1 MSHQMAVKRRN
12 SYSFTVAKLPQ
23 SFEMVGLGNSRR
35 GMKSP
40 PLLIAALVACMIV
53 LGFNYWIAS
62 SRNVDLQSRIM
73 ELERKVRRAAAERG
87 AVELKKNEFQGEL
100 EKQREQIDK
109 IQSLHGFQMENVN
122 KVHQDEKAVLMNNIT
137 TNERFIQNLKEHL
150 IKLQKEYGKLQLDV
164 YQFQKNQTNL
174 QKKFSYDMSQCIN
187 QMKELKEQC
196 EERIDEITKKGSEAP
211 QAKEIKDLLK
221 NSNKNYQGNI
231 QLPTSNRPEL
241 QLHELEE
248 QKGNKEQDKDR
259 IPGNVA
265 IEASKTTPR
274 VKKVAEIE
282 SHRDKEEIHDLVAV
296 NKEEPKTEDEKLFVD
311 QGPPHD
317 SAKSAMNHEELAPK
331 LGKEPN
337 PYEGVNVPKEG
348 DAERESV
355 KMQELPAGHAVNQE
369 NAANEEVEREHLLNY
384 DAQLDDQEPNQ
395 DGKQG
400 AEAANQNNIAV
411 DYNSDEN
418 EAESETD
425 KQAALAGNGSNL
437 HAPNP
442 EDLNMKNHLFDQG
455 EEERQKL

>member
-1 MSHQMAVKRRN
+1 
-12 SYSFTVAKLPQ
+12 
-23 SFEMVGLGNSRR
+23 MVGLGNSRR

-53 LGFNYWIAS
+53 LGFNYWIAR

-100 EKQREQIDK
+100 QKQREQIDK
-109 IQSLHGFQMENVN
+109 IQFLHGFQMENVN
-122 KVHQDEKAVLMNNIT
+122 KVHEDEKAVLMNNIT

-211 QAKEIKDLLK
+211 QAKEIKELLK
-221 NSNKNYQGNI
+221 NSNKTYQGNNI
-231 QLPTSNRPEL
+231 QLPTFNREL
-241 QLHELEE
+241 HLHDLVE
-248 QKGNKEQDKDR
+248 QKGDEEQEKNK

-265 IEASKTTPR
+265 LEASKPTPT
-274 VKKVAEIE
+274 VKKVPEIE
-282 SHRDKEEIHDLVAV
+282 FHGDKEGTHDLVAV
-296 NKEEPKTEDEKLFVD
+296 NKEESKTEDEKLFVD
-311 QGPPHD
+311 RGPPHA
-317 SAKSAMNHEELAPK
+317 SAKSAVDHKELFPE

-337 PYEGVNVPKEG
+337 SYEGVNVPKEG

-355 KMQELPAGHAVNQE
+355 KMQEPPAGHAVNQE

-384 DAQLDDQEPNQ
+384 DAQPDDQEPSQ
-395 DGKQG
+395 DDKQG
-400 AEAANQNNIAV
+400 AKAANQNNIAV
-411 DYNSDEN
+411 DYNLDEN
-418 EAESETD
+418 EGESETD
-425 KQAALAGNGSNL
+425 KQAALASNENNL

-455 EEERQKL
+455 EEERQRL

>member
-1 MSHQMAVKRRN
+1 
-12 SYSFTVAKLPQ
+12 
-23 SFEMVGLGNSRR
+23 MVGLGNSRR

-40 PLLIAALVACMIV
+40 PLLIAALVACMII
-53 LGFNYWIAS
+53 LGFKYWIAS

-109 IQSLHGFQMENVN
+109 IQSLHGFQIENVN

-211 QAKEIKDLLK
+211 QAKEIKDLLE

-231 QLPTSNRPEL
+231 QLPTFNRPEL
-241 QLHELEE
+241 QLHDLEE
-248 QKGNKEQDKDR
+248 QKGDEEQDN
-259 IPGNVA
+259 IPGDVA
-265 IEASKTTPR
+265 LEASKPTPS
-274 VKKVAEIE
+274 VKKVAEME
-282 SHRDKEEIHDLVAV
+282 SHENKEGTHDLVAV

-317 SAKSAMNHEELAPK
+317 SAKKAMDHEELSPE

-355 KMQELPAGHAVNQE
+355 KMQEPPAGHAVNQE
-369 NAANEEVEREHLLNY
+369 NEEVEREHLLNY
-384 DAQLDDQEPNQ
+384 DAQPDDQQPNQ
-395 DGKQG
+395 DDKHR

-411 DYNSDEN
+411 DYNLDEN

-425 KQAALAGNGSNL
+425 KQAALAGNENNL
-437 HAPNP
+437 HAQNP
-442 EDLNMKNHLFDQG
+442 EDPNMKNHLFDQG
-455 EEERQKL
+455 EEERQRL

>member
-1 MSHQMAVKRRN
+1 
-12 SYSFTVAKLPQ
+12 
-23 SFEMVGLGNSRR
+23 MVGLGNSRR

-211 QAKEIKDLLK
+211 QATEIKELLK
-221 NSNKNYQGNI
+221 NSNKTYQGNS
-231 QLPTSNRPEL
+231 QLPTFNQPEL
-241 QLHELEE
+241 QLHDLEE
-248 QKGNKEQDKDR
+248 QKGDEEQEKNK
-259 IPGNVA
+259 ILGNVA
-265 IEASKTTPR
+265 LEASKPMPN
-274 VKKVAEIE
+274 VKKVPEIE
-282 SHRDKEEIHDLVAV
+282 SHGDKERTRDLVAV
-296 NKEEPKTEDEKLFVD
+296 NKEEPKTEAEKLFVD

-317 SAKSAMNHEELAPK
+317 SAKSAVDHEELSPE

-355 KMQELPAGHAVNQE
+355 KMQEPPAGHAVNQE

-384 DAQLDDQEPNQ
+384 DAQPDDQEPSQ
-395 DGKQG
+395 D
-400 AEAANQNNIAV
+400 
-411 DYNSDEN
+411 
-418 EAESETD
+418 
-425 KQAALAGNGSNL
+425 
-437 HAPNP
+437 APNP

-455 EEERQKL
+455 EEERQRL